1 MQLPPHPLYSLEFTP
16 RFDADGAS
24 SLSVLLRLQLLAV
37 KAQEPVFV
45 FDTFYG
51 NVPGHPFKEEDINV
65 TDDAGPLE
73 LRFRDLP
80 AEGRDKKQHWSF
92 TREPRGD
99 ILLRF
104 DVFPRKVDVKTALG
118 ARIDLR
124 RDQGGLHGAG
134 RWFLP
139 QLINDQLF
147 TVLVRWNL
155 PADAPAST
163 RCVWSY
169 GEGAKPM
176 VRVDRSE
183 VVRNTMFMVGPV
195 QSSSGSSSSS
205 ACYWFGDLPPN
216 LDRLKGYNSALFP
229 KMAEFF
235 GSSGGTY
242 RMFMRKSI
250 VGFGGT
256 GFDASYML
264 EYDDRSSDVPDDRL
278 ILLFTH
284 EMVHSFAAIDPGE
297 ANENDWFEEGLAELY
312 SSYLPYRFG
321 FRGKDFLINSINDHL
336 QGYFTS
342 PRIHMDIRDAAA
354 AMFNDWY
361 AEWISY
367 KRGFTYLLFIDLYLR
382 RHTRSYDFT
391 TAGPLDYII
400 LDLCKRHKQGEAV
413 GARDWLTAVKTA
425 LAGDDFSV
433 EQHYQDMLRGRT
445 VMKFDGLFL
454 GEPSNRLK
462 TAQLP
467 IMEFGFDRRST
478 SSRVVTGLIPGSTAD
493 KAGLWEGA
501 QIVSMSRASDCI
513 DDIQET
519 YKVVVQEGKGTLL
532 IEYVPR
538 AKKTALAWQLEE
550 SDCGVW

>member
-1 MQLPPHPLYSLEFTP
+1 MQLPPHPLYSLELTP
-16 RFDADGAS
+16 RFDADGVS
-24 SLSVLLRLQLLAV
+24 SLSVLLRLQLPV
-37 KAQEPVFV
+37 TKAHEPVFV
-45 FDTFYG
+45 FNTFYG
-51 NVPGHPFKEEDINV
+51 NVPGHPYQEKDINV

-73 LRFRDLP
+73 LRFHDLP
-80 AEGRDKKQHWSF
+80 SEGRDKKQHWSF
-92 TREPRGD
+92 TREPQGD

-104 DVFPRKVDVKTALG
+104 HVFPRKVDIKTPLG

-134 RWFLP
+134 MWFLP

-147 TVLVRWNL
+147 TVLVKWNL
-155 PADAPAST
+155 PVDAPAST

-169 GEGAKPM
+169 GEGTKPM

-195 QSSSGSSSSS
+195 QSSPGASSS

-216 LDRLKGYNSALFP
+216 LDRVKGYNTALFP

-235 GSSGGTY
+235 GSSAGTY
-242 RMFMRKSI
+242 RMFMRNSI

-264 EYDDRSSDVPDDRL
+264 EYDDRSSDVEDDRL
-278 ILLFTH
+278 IQLFTH
-284 EMVHSFAAIDPGE
+284 EMVHSFATIDSGE

-321 FRGKDFLINSINDHL
+321 FRGKDFLINTINDHL

-342 PRIHMDIRDAAA
+342 PRVNMDIRDAAA

-367 KRGFTYLLFIDLYLR
+367 KRGFAYLLFMDLYLR
-382 RHTRSYDFT
+382 RHSRSYDFAT
-391 TAGPLDYII
+391 TGPLDSII
-400 LDLCKRHKQGEAV
+400 LDLTTRHRQGEAV
-413 GARDWLTAVKTA
+413 GARDWLAALKTS
-425 LAGDDFSV
+425 LVGDDFPI
-433 EQHYQDMLRGRT
+433 EEHYQDMLRGRA
-445 VMKFDGLFL
+445 VMNFDGLFL
-454 GEPSNRLK
+454 GEPSKTLK
-462 TAQLP
+462 AAQLP
-467 IMEFGFDRRST
+467 IMEFGFDKRST
-478 SSRVVTGLIPGSTAD
+478 NSRVVTGLISGSTAD
-493 KAGLWEGA
+493 EAGLWEGA
-501 QIVSMSRASDCI
+501 QIVSVSRASDCI
-513 DDIQET
+513 DDIQKT
-519 YKVVVQEGKGTLL
+519 YKVVVQDGRGTLL

-550 SDCGVW
+550 SG

>member
-1 MQLPPHPLYSLEFTP
+1 MQLPPHHLYSLELTP

-24 SLSVLLRLQLLAV
+24 SLSVLLRLQLPV
-37 KAQEPVFV
+37 TKAHEPVFV
-45 FDTFYG
+45 FNTFYG
-51 NVPGHPFKEEDINV
+51 NVPGHPYQEKDINA

-73 LRFRDLP
+73 LQFHDLP
-80 AEGRDKKQHWSF
+80 SEGRDKKQHWSF

-104 DVFPRKVDVKTALG
+104 DVFPRKVDIKTPLG

-134 RWFLP
+134 MWFLP

-147 TVLVRWNL
+147 TVLVKWNI

-169 GEGAKPM
+169 GEGTKPM

-195 QSSSGSSSSS
+195 QSSSGASSS
-205 ACYWFGDLPPN
+205 ACYWFGNLPPN
-216 LDRLKGYNSALFP
+216 LDRVKGYNTALFP

-235 GSSGGTY
+235 GSSAGTY

-264 EYDDRSSDVPDDRL
+264 EYDDRSSDVEDDRL
-278 ILLFTH
+278 IQLFTH
-284 EMVHSFAAIDPGE
+284 EMVHSFATIDSGE

-312 SSYLPYRFG
+312 SSYLPYRLG
-321 FRGKDFLINSINDHL
+321 FRGKDFLTSTINDHL

-342 PRIHMDIRDAAA
+342 PRINMDIRDAAA

-367 KRGFTYLLFIDLYLR
+367 KRGFAYLLFMDLYLR

-391 TAGPLDYII
+391 TAGPLDSII
-400 LDLCKRHKQGEAV
+400 LDLTTRHKQGEAV
-413 GARDWLTAVKTA
+413 GARDWLAALKTS
-425 LAGDDFSV
+425 LVGDEFPI
-433 EQHYQDMLRGRT
+433 EEHYQDMLRGRA
-445 VMKFDGLFL
+445 VMNFDGLSL
-454 GEPSNRLK
+454 GEPSK
-462 TAQLP
+462 TLAAAQLP
-467 IMEFGFDRRST
+467 IMEFGFDKRST
-478 SSRVVTGLIPGSTAD
+478 NSRVVTGLIPGSTAD

-501 QIVSMSRASDCI
+501 QIVSVSRASDCI
-513 DDIQET
+513 DDIQKT
-519 YKVVVQEGKGTLL
+519 YKVVVQDGRGTRS

-550 SDCGVW
+550 SG